1 MTTLSASTWNAAYW
15 NRVFEDDFDASINNI
30 SQALS
35 RLDSI
40 NIASYSASSTR
51 IDGLLTNGGSL
62 AITGRGL
69 DGYTPQIT
77 SILINAAPDLYLDV
91 RGSFN
96 DYSGR
101 INYLKMSVADLSVT
115 FSGALSFS
123 GSSISGVASQM
134 IGSLGNKSI
143 TLEGSFTYAST
154 GWAGTINKIS
164 VTDGVHSFLAE
175 GGSWSYGSVL
185 PLTTHN
191 SLMYALTRGSETV
204 VGTSA
209 PDVMTV
215 SAGNDT
221 ISAGGGIDTVRFSE
235 NVASAQFTS
244 TANGQVSVITA
255 TSGIDT
261 LISVERVEFTD
272 RGYAFDISGNAGV
285 GAKFITVAF
294 GSSQVPKYL
303 GTALRYLDSGWNTG
317 DLANLIISQGILDR
331 LVGSNSNQDFVKYVF
346 QNTLSR
352 QPTSEELAGF
362 EGLLISGAQTKAS
375 LLSLATSAVSDVT
388 ASVSPDTNILI
399 TGIPYELP

>member
-1 MTTLSASTWNAAYW
+1 
-15 NRVFEDDFDASINNI
+15 
-30 SQALS
+30 
-35 RLDSI
+35 
-40 NIASYSASSTR
+40 
-51 IDGLLTNGGSL
+51 
-62 AITGRGL
+62 
-69 DGYTPQIT
+69 
-77 SILINAAPDLYLDV
+77 
-91 RGSFN
+91 
-96 DYSGR
+96 
-101 INYLKMSVADLSVT
+101 
-115 FSGALSFS
+115 
-123 GSSISGVASQM
+123 
-134 IGSLGNKSI
+134 
-143 TLEGSFTYAST
+143 
-154 GWAGTINKIS
+154 
-164 VTDGVHSFLAE
+164 
-175 GGSWSYGSVL
+175 
-185 PLTTHN
+185 
-191 SLMYALTRGSETV
+191 MYALTRGSETV